1 MSNIKKVLCTMA
13 LILPTFTAL
22 AQTNGSNSPYSRY
35 GFGLLGDGAQGFNK
49 GMGGVAYGFSSNRDL
64 NFKNPASYSAIDSL
78 SLVFDIGLTLQNA
91 NIGTSR
97 HKTNARNTSL
107 DHVNVGFRAAKN
119 LGVSLGLR
127 PFSTIGYSISQDESN
142 SLNSGEITQT
152 DVYKGD
158 GGLHEVYIGA
168 GWRPFKP
175 IAIGVNVGYLWGEM
189 THNVTASF
197 SDATIYSR
205 RREYAANIST
215 YKLGFGLQYYQ
226 PISKKLSLTIGAAY
240 QLGHEIDNAAK
251 YYDQKLS
258 SSAVITADT
267 QFVKK
272 AFQLPHTFGAGVMVN
287 YKNKLKVGLDY
298 TFQKWKD
305 VKYPELNATT
315 GLYESV
321 KGAFSNSHKMALGAE
336 FIPNPES
343 MHWGSHVR
351 YRAGVSYTT
360 PYLRINNGDGP
371 ASYAASIGVA
381 LPLIKTH
388 GTYRATTYQNCN
400 LLNFSAQ
407 FERVQPKHSWQIA
420 ENYIRFTIGITFNE
434 RWFQKWK
441 VE

>member
-1 MSNIKKVLCTMA
+1 MSNIKKVLCVVT
-13 LILPTFTAL
+13 LIIFAITTQ

-35 GFGLLGDGAQGFNK
+35 GFGLLSDGSQGFNR

-64 NFKNPASYSAIDSL
+64 NFSNPASYSAIDSL
-78 SLVFDIGLTLQNA
+78 SLVFDVGLTLQNA
-91 NIGTSR
+91 NIGTSK
-97 HKTNARNTSL
+97 HKINARNTSL
-107 DHVNVGFRAAKN
+107 DHVNVGFRLAKN
-119 LGVSLGLR
+119 LGMSLGLR
-127 PFSTIGYSISQDESN
+127 PFSSIGYSISQNETN
-142 SLNSGEITQT
+142 ALNSGEITQT

-175 IAIGVNVGYLWGEM
+175 IAVGMNVGYLWGDM

-197 SDATIYSR
+197 SDASIYSR

-215 YKLGFGLQYYQ
+215 YKLGFGLQFYQ
-226 PISKKLSLTIGAAY
+226 PINKNLSLTLGATY

-258 SSAVITADT
+258 SSTVLTADT
-267 QFVKK
+267 QCVKK
-272 AFQLPHTFGAGVMVN
+272 AFELPHVFGAGIMVN
-287 YKNKLKVGLDY
+287 YKDKLKIGADY

-305 VKYPELNATT
+305 VKYPDLNATT
-315 GLYESV
+315 GVYESK
-321 KGAFSNSHKMALGAE
+321 KGAFSDSHKFNLGAE

-343 MHWGSHVR
+343 MHWSNHIR
-351 YRAGVSYTT
+351 YRAGVSYTM
-360 PYLRINNGDGP
+360 PYLRFNNQDGP
-371 ASYAASIGVA
+371 SSYAASVGVA
-381 LPLIKTH
+381 IPLIKTH
-388 GTYRATTYQNCN
+388 GTFRATTYRNCN

-407 FERVQPKHSWQIA
+407 YERVQPKHSWQIA
-420 ENYIRFTIGITFNE
+420 ENYIRFTIGITFSE